1 MRYAEKRN
9 NYCCF
14 FKSKNFDPKGELDSV
29 IYRSHMV
36 GQKICGLL
44 LKLSDRSVE
53 EGMPSCSLIKSL
65 ISPFNQTHNEY

>member
-1 MRYAEKRN
+1 M
-9 NYCCF
+9 
-14 FKSKNFDPKGELDSV
+14 

-36 GQKICGLL
+36 GQKICGL

>member
-1 MRYAEKRN
+1 M
-9 NYCCF
+9 
-14 FKSKNFDPKGELDSV
+14 

-65 ISPFNQTHNEY
+65 ISPLNQTHNEY

>member
-1 MRYAEKRN
+1 MRYAEKKRLLLLLQIQK
-9 NYCCF
+9 F
-14 FKSKNFDPKGELDSV
+14 RPKGELDSV

>member
-1 MRYAEKRN
+1 MLKKETTTVASSNPKISTKRGVG
-9 NYCCF
+9 F
-14 FKSKNFDPKGELDSV
+14 GDSV